1 MSERVLWRLLEWLL
15 AVAAAGIWF
24 GNTGMGL
31 SVLLIAA
38 RSRPASVPPPESLLT
53 AEIQWIWLGRS
64 RILVRCARQG
74 RLEVYRDELN
84 ADQWAALRRALIA
97 RPWPAG
103 EAAADASAV
112 DGSQPATGRST
123 SIWSP

>member
-1 MSERVLWRLLEWLL
+1 MSERTLWRLLERLL
-15 AVAAAGIWF
+15 TVAAAGIWF
-24 GNTGMGL
+24 GTTGMGL

-38 RSRPASVPPPESLLT
+38 RSRPVSVPLPESLLT
-53 AEIQWIWLGRS
+53 AEVKWVWLGRS
-64 RILVRCARQG
+64 RILLRCARQG
-74 RLEVYRDELN
+74 RLEVYRDELS

-97 RPWPAG
+97 RPWPDG
-103 EAAADASAV
+103 EAAAV